1 MNIRRAKPLKPADES
16 LLQQL
21 NFLLFTHTPASYLE
35 IKYIIVLSLA
45 PAVHLGKFPPP
56 PDGEIKMK
64 YPDHTLY
71 SKHICLKA
79 AAESGTFL

>member
-1 MNIRRAKPLKPADES
+1 MQSKTSQTRRRES
-16 LLQQL
+16 ASTAELS
-21 NFLLFTHTPASYLE
+21 FLHTHTSASYLE